1 MTTRVPFTLPNLQFY
16 TGLERAKL
24 QKSLDEQVGN
34 GMLEVDSDDAGELV
48 WIVVGAQRSANG
60 PEHVADVVK
69 LEKLKG
75 EVAGAS
81 PSRALA
87 KRDVA
92 GRALAE
98 LARSAGAGGGDG
110 SKSLVVSGLLS
121 FFLGPLGWLYAGELK
136 EAGVAVAIYLAL
148 LLVLPHV
155 LLAPL
160 LGLLTPVSVGVGL
173 LYAWRHNQRGERTS
187 LVESVRGS
195 LPPRR

>member
-1 MTTRVPFTLPNLQFY
+1 
-16 TGLERAKL
+16 
-24 QKSLDEQVGN
+24 
-34 GMLEVDSDDAGELV
+34 
-48 WIVVGAQRSANG
+48 VGAQRPASGAT
-60 PEHVADVVK
+60 HVADVVK

-75 EVAGAS
+75 EVAGS
-81 PSRALA
+81 GSRALA

-98 LARSAGAGGGDG
+98 LARGAGGDG
-110 SKSLVVSGLLS
+110 SKSLVLSGVLS